1 MTKARTVQTP
11 GEAPKPK
18 ETPPAD
24 AFQATGTDTGA
35 PDGELSNDELR
46 AMVMAQTARLAA
58 QSAQIESLAAAVQN
72 VSRAQQPA
80 RAAAEE
86 LPDIDSLDK
95 DTITSPVLTKQGW
108 YVPEKFGS
116 HPNAPKL

>member
-1 MTKARTVQTP
+1 MTKARAVQTP
-11 GEAPKPK
+11 GEAPTAPAT

-24 AFQATGTDTGA
+24 AFQATGTTTGE
-35 PDGELSNDELR
+35 PEGELSNEELR
-46 AMVMAQTARLAA
+46 AMIKAQAE
-58 QSAQIESLAAAVQN
+58 QINSLAAAVQN

-95 DTITSPVLTKQGW
+95 VTITTPVLTKQGW
-108 YVPEKFGS
+108 YVPATHGS
-116 HPNAPKL
+116 HPNAPKM